1 MVYDS
6 YEFGR
11 YLMQLRRRD
20 NISMSVIC
28 DGICNVSTMS
38 RIENGEKDVSKIVQ
52 DRLLGR
58 LGVAPENFENMIFS
72 DEYERWELRQNIIS
86 NIQHENMDEAERLLE
101 YMLESGELIERSKLT
116 EDLDAILE
124 LQFYLSMKAQIS
136 RYRNA
141 DEKELRTLYA
151 DALRQTVNG
160 FEARQGYR
168 EFFSNRRLSV
178 EEINLLIEY
187 GRYMPEARGITF
199 MRCIV
204 EYIDSL
210 GLEKLAKAK
219 VYPKAVYY
227 LYMLEERKGIDNA
240 KKVKKLLALVTG
252 AIECLRDG
260 FRAFYLYELLDVKM
274 KLLSQSEGFD
284 KEYLNREITIEND
297 DLINETYTEN
307 YGNDSSFS
315 ITAQYMWC
323 RHVSTVLKDIYSRY
337 GISEKTFEYSYI
349 YADRE
354 VYCIEDVIRI
364 RRSMLKMSML
374 KLSTG
379 ICSERTISR
388 IERKLTKPQ
397 SAIVHNLF
405 KRLGLSG
412 EFNSSELI
420 SSDVEAQKLIDQLR
434 DSINYKE
441 DVKVNDILAQLKQFA
456 SMEIPQNR
464 QILYRVS
471 ACNLRVMRKISD
483 SEFIS
488 EIIRAL
494 ECTLP
499 YEIAVNS
506 EEKYMTTGEITC
518 MNNIVITKASSVP
531 EFQQSYKILLNMFKS
546 KEKNI
551 NNFLSM
557 YEFVMQPI
565 ASYQGDCGDFDSSD
579 EIENTIIENTLR
591 NRRITIVQVA
601 MYGMMWNNVQRNKKT
616 TTLPNNDKNAID
628 ELKRCA
634 VLAYLANNKRQF
646 SFYIDTT
653 KKYK

>member
-240 KKVKKLLALVTG
+240 KKVKKLLALATG

-284 KEYLNREITIEND
+284 KEYLNHEITIESD

-420 SSDVEAQKLIDQLR
+420 SSDVEAQKLLEQLR
-434 DSINYKE
+434 DSINNRE
-441 DVKVNDILAQLKQFA
+441 DLKVNDILKELKN
-456 SMEIPQNR
+456 SISVDIPQNR
-464 QILYRVS
+464 QILYRVN
-471 ACNLRVMRKISD
+471 ACNLRVSRKID
-483 SEFIS
+483 DNEFIK
-488 EIIRAL
+488 EIIEAL

-499 YEIAVNS
+499 YNVAVAPG
-506 EEKYMTTGEITC
+506 EKYMTTGEITC
-518 MNNIVITKASSVP
+518 MNNIVITKASSAP
-531 EFQQSYKILLNMFKS
+531 EFQQCYNTLVKMFETRRDRISY
-546 KEKNI
+546 
-551 NNFLSM
+551 FLSM

-565 ASYQGDCGDFDSSD
+565 ASYQGDCGFYDKSD
-579 EIENTIIENTLR
+579 ENEKTMIKNSLE
-591 NRRITIVQVA
+591 NRRITVVQVA
-601 MYGMMWNNVQRNKKT
+601 MYDMLWNDSQRKGKT
-616 TTLPNNDKNAID
+616 ATMSHNNGSVIG

-634 VLAYLANNKRQF
+634 ILAYFVNNKRQF
-646 SFYIDTT
+646 SFYINTT